1 WDDAVY
7 VEQKCRQRVYLIGGQ
22 RSLSIE
28 GHGAIDVIPDRRRE
42 RRAERQYSFPC
53 PDVGIRASRASFSFQ
68 NWCFSLDNPRPLAS
82 RASLRAID
90 LRALLRGST
99 PWREFLSGR
108 ADGDI
113 PRTDLLC
120 SRRAS
125 HTISRRLRWRGGPH
139 E

>member
-7 VEQKCRQRVYLIGGQ
+7 VEQKCRQSVYLIGGQ

-28 GHGAIDVIPDRRRE
+28 GHGAIDVIPDNRRE
-42 RRAERQYSFPC
+42 RRAKRQYSFPF
-53 PDVGIRASRASFSFQ
+53 PDVDIRAGRARFAFQNGRSALDTSRPMASRAP
-68 NWCFSLDNPRPLAS
+68 LRP
-82 RASLRAID
+82 ID
-90 LRALLRGST
+90 LRALLGGSA

-108 ADGDI
+108 ADRDI
-113 PRTDLLC
+113 PLTDLLW

-125 HTISRRLRWRGGPH
+125 HTISTRLRQRRDRD